1 MKYFTTD
8 LLDKINNQSLEHE
21 RKKYEDIWREN
32 IKLYWEE
39 FKKISKQL
47 PQEFVGLFQGGH
59 LHDATIEEILFK
71 KRALTSRNEFEVILR
86 LTGELFSGELIH
98 SGVITYNTSLYELDV
113 PIGFEYLYGEI
124 LFSDGFWTHNF
135 LLFNGSEVEIKCKK
149 IKWRS

>member
-1 MKYFTTD
+1 MDWLYNLTGEKSRV
-8 LLDKINNQSLEHE
+8 IEHTLQ
-21 RKKYEDIWREN
+21 K